1 MPRVMG
7 IVNVTP
13 DSFSDGGR
21 FDTTEA
27 AVVHALAL
35 LDEGA
40 AVVDVGGESTRPGAS
55 PVGASTERD
64 RVVPVIEGIVGA
76 RPDTIVSI
84 DTTKAEVAEAALV
97 AGATIVNDVSASLES
112 VAAAHGAGWIAMHA
126 CGLSET
132 MQNDPTYDDVVE
144 EVYAFLVDAV
154 ARGQAAGVEQ
164 IWVDPGVGFGKTLEH
179 NLDLVANLDRFTA
192 LAPALLG
199 VSRKRSVGDLHAASD
214 ATVRGGV
221 LEPVPTDNRLEGSLA
236 MATWGGFL
244 GVDMVRV
251 HDVRATVHAV
261 GVIAR

>member
-27 AVVHALAL
+27 AVTHALAL

-40 AVVDVGGESTRPGAS
+40 AVVDVGGESTRPGAT
-55 PVGASTERD
+55 PVDASTERD
-64 RVVPVIEGIVGA
+64 RVVPVIEGIVAA

-84 DTTKAEVAEAALV
+84 DTTKAEVAEAAIV

-126 CGLSET
+126 GGPSAT

-144 EVYAFLVDAV
+144 EVQAFLVNAV
-154 ARGQAAGVEQ
+154 ALGQAAGVEQ
-164 IWVDPGVGFGKTLEH
+164 IWIDPGVGFGKTLEH

-192 LAPALLG
+192 LAPVLLG
-199 VSRKRSVGDLHAASD
+199 VSRKRSIEDLHAASD
-214 ATVRGGV
+214 ATVHGGV
-221 LEPVPTDNRLEGSLA
+221 LEPVPTDDRLEGSLA

>member
-21 FDTTEA
+21 FSTTET
-27 AVVHALAL
+27 AVAHALAL

-40 AVVDVGGESTRPGAS
+40 AVVDVGGESTRPGAT
-55 PVGASTERD
+55 PVDVSTERD
-64 RVVPVIEGIVGA
+64 RVVPVIEGIVAA

-84 DTTKAEVAEAALV
+84 DTTKAEVAEAAIV

-126 CGLSET
+126 GGPSAT

-144 EVYAFLVDAV
+144 EVHAFLVDAV

-164 IWVDPGVGFGKTLEH
+164 IWIC
-179 NLDLVANLDRFTA
+179 
-192 LAPALLG
+192 LLYT
-199 VSRKRSVGDLHAASD
+199 SPSPRD
-214 ATVRGGV
+214 
-221 LEPVPTDNRLEGSLA
+221 
-236 MATWGGFL
+236 
-244 GVDMVRV
+244 
-251 HDVRATVHAV
+251 
-261 GVIAR
+261 

>member
-27 AVVHALAL
+27 AVTHALAL

-40 AVVDVGGESTRPGAS
+40 AVVDVGGESTRPGATL
-55 PVGASTERD
+55 VDTSTERD
-64 RVVPVIEGIVGA
+64 RVVPVIEGIVAA

-84 DTTKAEVAEAALV
+84 DTTKAEVAEAALI

-126 CGLSET
+126 GGPSAT

-144 EVYAFLVDAV
+144 EVQAFLVNAV
-154 ARGQAAGVEQ
+154 ALGQAAGVEQ
-164 IWVDPGVGFGKTLEH
+164 IWIDPGVGFGKTLEH

-192 LAPALLG
+192 LAPVLLG
-199 VSRKRSVGDLHAASD
+199 VSRKRSIEDLHAASD
-214 ATVRGGV
+214 ATVHGGV
-221 LEPVPTDNRLEGSLA
+221 LEPVPTDDRLEGSLA

>member
-1 MPRVMG
+1 M
-7 IVNVTP
+7 
-13 DSFSDGGR
+13 
-21 FDTTEA
+21 
-27 AVVHALAL
+27 
-35 LDEGA
+35 
-40 AVVDVGGESTRPGAS
+40 
-55 PVGASTERD
+55 
-64 RVVPVIEGIVGA
+64 IEGIVAA

-126 CGLSET
+126 GGPSAT

-144 EVYAFLVDAV
+144 EVQAFLVNAV

-164 IWVDPGVGFGKTLEH
+164 IWIDPGVGFGKTLEH

-192 LAPALLG
+192 LAPLLLG
-199 VSRKRSVGDLHAASD
+199 VSRKRSIGDLHAASD
-214 ATVRGGV
+214 ATVYGGV
-221 LEPVPTDNRLEGSLA
+221 LEPASTDDRLEGSLA

-261 GVIAR
+261 GVIA

>member
-1 MPRVMG
+1 MG

-21 FDTTEA
+21 FGTTEA
-27 AVVHALAL
+27 AVAHALAL

-40 AVVDVGGESTRPGAS
+40 AVVDVGGESTRPGAT
-55 PVGASTERD
+55 PVDVSTERD
-64 RVVPVIEGIVGA
+64 RVVPVIEGIVAA

-126 CGLSET
+126 GGPSAT

-144 EVYAFLVDAV
+144 EVHAFLVDAV

-164 IWVDPGVGFGKTLEH
+164 IWIDPGVGFRQDPRAQPRSRREPRPVHG
-179 NLDLVANLDRFTA
+179 ARSGTA
-192 LAPALLG
+192 GCQPQTQHWGSA
-199 VSRKRSVGDLHAASD
+199 RRERRH
-214 ATVRGGV
+214 RHGGV
-221 LEPVPTDNRLEGSLA
+221 PEPVPTDDRLEGSLA

>member
-1 MPRVMG
+1 MPKVMG

-21 FDTTEA
+21 FGTTDV
-27 AVVHALAL
+27 AVAHALAL

-40 AVVDVGGESTRPGAS
+40 AVVDVGGESTRPGAT
-55 PVGASTERD
+55 PVDVSTERD
-64 RVVPVIEGIVGA
+64 RVVPVIEGIVAA

-126 CGLSET
+126 GGPSAT

-144 EVYAFLVDAV
+144 EVHACLVDAV

-179 NLDLVANLDRFTA
+179 NLDLVANLDMFTA
-192 LAPALLG
+192 LAPVLLG
-199 VSRKRSVGDLHAASD
+199 VSRKRSIGDLHAASD
-214 ATVRGGV
+214 ATGHGGGP
-221 LEPVPTDNRLEGSLA
+221 EPVPTDDRLAGSLA
-236 MATWGGFL
+236 IATWGSFL
-244 GVDMVRV
+244 GLDMVRV